1 MRMTTQHRDE
11 PIVRVVNVQKSFGET
26 HAVRDVSLELR
37 AGEVHVLLGENG
49 AGKSTLIALLTGM
62 HQPDAG
68 HISIE
73 GVPTQLTTPRTALD
87 DGIVAVLQRS
97 NMVAELSIRDNLRLA
112 GLTTHEQQDRAARIL
127 EGLHGAAVSFETRV
141 GALDLGVR
149 HLAEIARAV
158 ARQPRVLILDEPT
171 ALMSSVS
178 AERLLQLLREL
189 IADGV
194 GVLFVTHKLTE
205 AKAIADD
212 VTVMRAGEVVS
223 RGNDVSEPDLLRAL
237 FGSSTVQADGLAPA
251 TQRADSLTGSPSSN
265 DHPPALRL
273 DSVTTPAIINE
284 CGLNAVSLTVH
295 PGRIVGIAGISGN
308 GQSQLVQVIEGSRAP
323 ESGSVWLN
331 GFDVTRLSIRERM
344 NRGLQTVT
352 DDRFGEGLVSKLSLG
367 LNLLLNRIGSTPF
380 WRFGIT
386 RRATISA
393 HASEVMASAN
403 IVATSPDAPVAT
415 LSGGNA
421 QKLLLAR
428 AMQSH
433 AFSGAASEATVT
445 VFHQPTHGLDA
456 KTVTEV
462 FGSIHSLANAGGAV
476 LVISSDLDEIVA
488 LSDEVL
494 VIEGGRI
501 IATVEGHTAL
511 TRDQIAQAI
520 SVTRS

>member
-112 GLTTHEQQDRAARIL
+112 GLTTHEQQDRVARIL

-251 TQRADSLTGSPSSN
+251 TQRADSLK
-265 DHPPALRL
+265 R
-273 DSVTTPAIINE
+273 
-284 CGLNAVSLTVH
+284 
-295 PGRIVGIAGISGN
+295 
-308 GQSQLVQVIEGSRAP
+308 
-323 ESGSVWLN
+323 
-331 GFDVTRLSIRERM
+331 
-344 NRGLQTVT
+344 
-352 DDRFGEGLVSKLSLG
+352 
-367 LNLLLNRIGSTPF
+367 
-380 WRFGIT
+380 
-386 RRATISA
+386 
-393 HASEVMASAN
+393 
-403 IVATSPDAPVAT
+403 
-415 LSGGNA
+415 
-421 QKLLLAR
+421 
-428 AMQSH
+428 
-433 AFSGAASEATVT
+433 
-445 VFHQPTHGLDA
+445 
-456 KTVTEV
+456 
-462 FGSIHSLANAGGAV
+462 
-476 LVISSDLDEIVA
+476 
-488 LSDEVL
+488 
-494 VIEGGRI
+494 
-501 IATVEGHTAL
+501 
-511 TRDQIAQAI
+511 
-520 SVTRS
+520 